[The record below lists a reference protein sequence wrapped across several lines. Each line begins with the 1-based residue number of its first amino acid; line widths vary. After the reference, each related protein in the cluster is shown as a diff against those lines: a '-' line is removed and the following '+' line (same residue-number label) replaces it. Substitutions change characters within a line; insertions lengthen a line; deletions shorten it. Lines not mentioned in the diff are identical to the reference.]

1 MKTDV
6 LFEKKDSKLIITF
19 DKNAEYLN
27 IRTKLAQVLSGG
39 DDTFSGIIGPIII
52 RGRRFLSD
60 EETEIKNMISEKTEL
75 EIKFERPKQMGLATI
90 DNIVNQTDK
99 LAFVVD
105 GSVILKDKAE
115 IEAQEQKLKEAER
128 IARYFYCF
136 L

>member
-39 DDTFSGIIGPIII
+39 DDTFSGIVGPIII

-60 EETEIKNMISEKTEL
+60 EETEIKNIT
-75 EIKFERPKQMGLATI
+75 AT
-90 DNIVNQTDK
+90 
-99 LAFVVD
+99 
-105 GSVILKDKAE
+105 
-115 IEAQEQKLKEAER
+115 R
-128 IARYFYCF
+128 IAYVFFIISHLY
-136 L
+136 